1 MNVTRAVIT
10 AAGRQQRALPLQ
22 GLVDR
27 EGIPTTVL
35 RIIVEEALG
44 AGVEELCVVVAPG
57 DTAAYAQAAGEHAA
71 RLRFVEQP
79 EARGYGHA
87 LLCARD
93 FVGDHAFL
101 HLVGDHLYLS
111 GKQISCAQQ
120 LIAVAQAEEC
130 SVSAV
135 QPTRESM
142 LPYYGVI
149 GGRRAPQKQDL
160 YVVERVR
167 EKPTPTQAEQELI
180 VPGLRAGH
188 YLCFF
193 GMHVLTPAIMPLL
206 AQLLEQAGETA
217 LALSPALDMLA
228 QRERYLALANLG
240 SRYDVGAKYGL
251 LNAQLA
257 LALDGVDREDVLTQ
271 LLELLA
277 TRQKGEA
284 DS

>member
-1 MNVTRAVIT
+1 MKVTRAVIT

-27 EGIPTTVL
+27 EGVPTSVL
-35 RIIVEEALG
+35 RIIIEEALG
-44 AGVEELCVVVAPG
+44 AGVEELCVVIAPG
-57 DTAAYAQAAGEHAA
+57 DSAAYAQAAGEHMA
-71 RLRFVEQP
+71 RLRFVEQT

-93 FVGDHAFL
+93 FVADTPFL

-111 GKQISCAQQ
+111 GKQTSCAQQ
-120 LIAVAQAEEC
+120 LIAVAQAEDC

-149 GGRRAPQKQDL
+149 GGRRAPGKQDV
-160 YVVERVR
+160 YVIERVR
-167 EKPTPTQAEQELI
+167 EKPTPTLAEQELI

-193 GMHVLTPAIMPLL
+193 GMHVLTPSIMPLL
-206 AQLLEQAGETA
+206 TQLLEQHDDAV
-217 LALSPALDMLA
+217 LPLSPALDMLA

-257 LALDGVDREDVLTQ
+257 LALDGVDRENVLTQ

-277 TRQKGEA
+277 SKRMRAEE
-284 DS
+284 